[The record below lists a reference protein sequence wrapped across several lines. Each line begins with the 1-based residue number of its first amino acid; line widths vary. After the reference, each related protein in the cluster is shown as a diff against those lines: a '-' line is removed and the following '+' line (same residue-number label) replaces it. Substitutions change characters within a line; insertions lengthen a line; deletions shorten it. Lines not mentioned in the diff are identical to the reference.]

1 MLAADRTSA
10 LAIGS
15 LAVGTVIAWAGLI
28 WFPPVMDFA
37 GFLTSWTLMMAAMML
52 PSIAPLVLLYRG
64 SRAMMAAG
72 YLLVWAAVGLL
83 PYWAMAWTMRAE
95 PGQSG
100 VVLAAAGVYELTPLK
115 TACLRH
121 CQSPATFLLQRF
133 TRHPFFLGIEHGIWC
148 LGCCLGLMAVLVF
161 AAAMDLRWAAAIAV
175 VVFAQKVLPIG
186 TRSTL
191 ALGLVMLVAAVVIS
205 LRGNL

>member
-1 MLAADRTSA
+1 MLAVDRATSLAVSA
-10 LAIGS
+10 LAIAT
-15 LAVGTVIAWAGLI
+15 AVAWAGLI
-28 WFPPVMDFA
+28 WYPQGMDLA

-64 SRAMMAAG
+64 SRTMLAAG
-72 YLLVWAAVGLL
+72 YLLVWGVVGII
-83 PYWAMAWTMRAE
+83 PYWAMDWTMSIDPRRA
-95 PGQSG
+95 G

-133 TRHPFFLGIEHGIWC
+133 TRGPFVLGVEHAIWC

-161 AAAMDLRWAAAIAV
+161 AAAMDLRWAAALAAV
-175 VVFAQKVLPIG
+175 VFVQKTLPTG
-186 TRSTL
+186 SRS
-191 ALGLVMLVAAVVIS
+191 ALVVGLLLLVAAVIVS
-205 LRGNL
+205 V

>member
-1 MLAADRTSA
+1 MIAGDRTSA
-10 LAIGS
+10 LGLSA
-15 LAVGTVIAWAGLI
+15 LALATAIAWVGLV
-28 WFPPVMDFA
+28 WYPQRMDLA

-64 SRAMMAAG
+64 SRTMMAAG
-72 YLLVWAAVGLL
+72 YLLVWGLAGL
-83 PYWAMAWTMRAE
+83 IPYWAMDWTMSFERARA
-95 PGQSG
+95 G

-133 TRHPFFLGIEHGIWC
+133 TRGPFVLGAEHAIWC

-161 AAAMDLRWAAAIAV
+161 AAAMDLRWAAALAA
-175 VVFAQKVLPIG
+175 VVFAQKVLPLG
-186 TRSTL
+186 TRS
-191 ALGLVMLVAAVVIS
+191 ALPVGALLIVAAVIVS
-205 LRGNL
+205 V

>member
-1 MLAADRTSA
+1 MLAVDRTSG
-10 LAIGS
+10 LAVVS
-15 LAVGTVIAWAGLI
+15 LAFATAIAWAGLI
-28 WFPPVMDFA
+28 WFPQSMDLA

-64 SRAMMAAG
+64 SRVMMSAG
-72 YLLVWAAVGLL
+72 YLLVWGLVGLV
-83 PYWAMAWTMRAE
+83 PFWAMEWTMSMDPKRA
-95 PGQSG
+95 G

-133 TRHPFFLGIEHGIWC
+133 THNPFRLGVEHAIWC

-161 AAAMDLRWAAAIAV
+161 AAAMDLRLAAALTA
-175 VVFAQKVLPIG
+175 VVFAQKVLPLG
-186 TRSTL
+186 SRSAIAAGVLLLL
-191 ALGLVMLVAAVVIS
+191 AALVVGLSV
-205 LRGNL
+205 

>member
-1 MLAADRTSA
+1 MIAGDRAASLGLSA
-10 LAIGS
+10 LA
-15 LAVGTVIAWAGLI
+15 LATALAWAGLI
-28 WFPPVMDFA
+28 WYPHGMGLA

-64 SRAMMAAG
+64 SRTLMAAG
-72 YLLVWAAVGLL
+72 YLLVWGIVGLI
-83 PYWAMAWTMRAE
+83 PYWAMDWTMSTEPSRA
-95 PGQSG
+95 G

-133 TRHPFFLGIEHGIWC
+133 MRPAFVLGLEHAVWC

-161 AAAMDLRWAAAIAV
+161 AAAMDLRWAAALAA
-175 VVFAQKVLPIG
+175 VVFAQKVLPWG
-186 TRSTL
+186 SRSAL
-191 ALGLVMLVAAVVIS
+191 ATGALLIVAAVIVAV
-205 LRGNL
+205 